1 MTDNRPTLQAAI
13 SAPNFRDACPPDKDA
28 YKFAAAGMYEV
39 DYEQVTPEQRAIA
52 KQCCFGA
59 ADTRSGSGVTFDRLL
74 ASGRRG
80 FTLVELLVV
89 LGIVGIAAAV
99 VFGACS
105 LNLSGRN
112 HDHAEQEAKRYV
124 AALVDAGINAR
135 FVGCID
141 HDTDGDGY
149 LACTIAV
156 DEQVQTIDCA
166 GDSLIADNHGCKAY
180 VAKVRVNQ
188 TVNTFDSGSSSTSA
202 RGRR

>member
-1 MTDNRPTLQAAI
+1 VTADNRPTLKAAL
-13 SAPNFRDACPPDKDA
+13 SAPYFRDVCPDDKDA
-28 YKFAAAGMYEV
+28 YAYAASRMYEV
-39 DYEQVTPEQRAIA
+39 DYVDVTPEQRSVA

-59 ADTRSGSGVTFDRLL
+59 PDT
-74 ASGRRG
+74 RRG

-124 AALVDAGINAR
+124 ASLVDAGINAR

-188 TVNTFDSGSSSTSA
+188 TVNTFDSGSSPPA